1 MAVGPSVPQ
10 VKGRAPAAIN
20 HEVMWKN
27 SGDDSAGGCHV
38 LKRKTKRQGENSM
51 RRILALL
58 ALAAVAVFW
67 TACGGGGN
75 TNNTRG
81 TNNNKNKT
89 TTRKNTTRGTRKTGT
104 T

>member
-67 TACGGGGN
+67 TACGGGDN
-75 TNNTRG
+75 TNS
-81 TNNNKNKT
+81 
-89 TTRKNTTRGTRKTGT
+89 TGT
-104 T
+104 TNSTNSTTTTGNSTTGTTG